1 MRRIVLAFA
10 CILCSTALVQPK
22 PWQHFGVKEFGFIFD
37 VPPGFALSQR
47 SDQGAAFE
55 GERRAFL
62 AVWGARLGKASFEA
76 EIEHRMM
83 QDEKDGW
90 RLTYRRL
97 TPKWASYSGIKEGQI
112 RYVRAIKVCA
122 DRAALFTINYS
133 RDEKVPYDPVIVG
146 MVRSLRAEGC

>member
-1 MRRIVLAFA
+1 MSRIVLAFA
-10 CILCSTALVQPK
+10 CILYSTALVQGK

-55 GERRAFL
+55 GERQAFL

-76 EIEHRMM
+76 EIEHRMV
-83 QDEKDGW
+83 QDETDGW

-97 TPKWASYSGIKEGQI
+97 TPKWASYSGVKDGQI

-133 RDEKVPYDPVIVG
+133 RDEKVPYDPVVVR

>member
-1 MRRIVLAFA
+1 MPRMVLAFA

-22 PWQHFGVKEFGFIFD
+22 PWQHFGIKEFGFIFD

-62 AVWGARLGKASFEA
+62 AVWGARLGTASFEA

-83 QDEKDGW
+83 QDEKEGW

-97 TPKWASYSGIKEGQI
+97 TPRWASYSGIKDGQI

-122 DRAALFTINYS
+122 
-133 RDEKVPYDPVIVG
+133 
-146 MVRSLRAEGC
+146 